1 MHKVYSLFFYFSTT
15 VICYFSRNK
24 AYFKGIGENTRMLPS
39 FYPGYFMRLYHD
51 VDQTVDPAYNDTL
64 CWLACKYD
72 HLDLCQ
78 AEQLP
83 GRPMVNATK
92 VFAMNW
98 RFFPTMDP
106 QVFRILSSAQWM
118 AERLLLL
125 LS

>member
-1 MHKVYSLFFYFSTT
+1 
-15 VICYFSRNK
+15 
-24 AYFKGIGENTRMLPS
+24 MLPS

-51 VDQTVDPAYNDTL
+51 VDQTADTAYNDTL

-83 GRPMVNATK
+83 GRPMVNASQ

-125 LS
+125 KRSNCSANICITGYYRYYRVLT